1 MFTDKDEWKKT
12 IEIHAGRFKYTAPA
26 RISEIHRS
34 LFRNQEIIS
43 LNVGVTGRA
52 RDGDGRQQKM
62 TEPRTGTIE
71 IRTD

>member
-43 LNVGVTGRA
+43 LNVG
-52 RDGDGRQQKM
+52 GDGRQQKM